1 MGAPPANPV
10 PMGGPQMGMT
20 PYANQMSQMS
30 QQMAGDI
37 TAAAANSTKKILM
50 IVGISIVAVVL
61 LSILITVFAFMRT
74 A

>member
-1 MGAPPANPV
+1 
-10 PMGGPQMGMT
+10 MGMT

-37 TAAAANSTKKILM
+37 TAAAANSTKKIMM
-50 IVGISIVAVVL
+50 IVGLSIVAVVV
-61 LSILITVFAFMRT
+61 LSILITVFAFMRS